1 MGKLNSI
8 TLRKDNS
15 MIEHYIR
22 DDGVQ
27 DIYRFKNGYGAS
39 VVCSRGS
46 YGGKQGLKELAVLD
60 KDGSL
65 CYDTPVT
72 SDVIGWLTDEQVEVY
87 LSQIAS
93 LPAEMKKLS
102 TEVKRLT

>member
-1 MGKLNSI
+1 MSKLNSI

-22 DDGVQ
+22 EDGVQ

-39 VVCSRGS
+39 VVCSCGS

-60 KDGSL
+60 KDGHI
-65 CYDTPVT
+65 CYDTPIT
-72 SDVIGWLTDEQVEVY
+72 GDVLGWLTDEQVEEY
-87 LSQIAS
+87 LSQIAN
-93 LPAEMKKLS
+93 LPTEVKKLS